1 MVGEMIILQ
10 LLAWWTAYKA
20 LEIPLTFFF
29 PDSVLFYHH
38 FLVYQWSNNYFLKY
52 ILFRNIF

>member
-38 FLVYQWSNNYFLKY
+38 FLVYLPME
-52 ILFRNIF
+52 